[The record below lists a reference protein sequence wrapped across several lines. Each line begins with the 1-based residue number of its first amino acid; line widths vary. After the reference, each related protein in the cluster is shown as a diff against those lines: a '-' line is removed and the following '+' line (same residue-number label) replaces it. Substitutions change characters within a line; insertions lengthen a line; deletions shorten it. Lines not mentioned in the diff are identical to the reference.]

1 MFKLF
6 KNGKK
11 VALPKEVCEWLR
23 SLEIPDVGL
32 ESNIFPISKFHDL
45 QISRFQS
52 SECGPTA
59 YKWTLSPKNQWKVI
73 KAVKYGYKQDR
84 RGR

>member
-1 MFKLF
+1 MLRLF
-6 KNGKK
+6 KKGKR
-11 VALPKEVCEWLR
+11 VVLPKEVCDWLR
-23 SLEIPDVGL
+23 ALPIPETGL

-73 KAVKYGYKQDR
+73 MDAKYGYKQG
-84 RGR
+84 RGGK